1 MARHSNPVP
10 PSATASL
17 SQRPTLSI
25 THSGW
30 HWTASGERGRVLATA
45 LNSGHPRPA
54 PAGCGACPRPEP
66 PTPLRG
72 KDAGQARWMIIYLAG
87 PVRVPSHRAAAVPAS
102 RCRHSVLYGL
112 YGCFA
117 DRAINRLTGLSLSAT
132 RPVVLWPTV
141 VAEVEAH
148 SLRETKTTVTTIY
161 TFLLRLAIRHTGW
174 TFGAAI

>member
-45 LNSGHPRPA
+45 LNSGHPRLRQA
-54 PAGCGACPRPEP
+54 VGRARGQSHLV

-72 KDAGQARWMIIYLAG
+72 KDAGLARWMIIYLAG
-87 PVRVPSHRAAAVPAS
+87 PVRVPSQRA
-102 RCRHSVLYGL
+102 
-112 YGCFA
+112 CFA
-117 DRAINRLTGLSLSAT
+117 DRAINRLTGL
-132 RPVVLWPTV
+132 PVVLRGP

-148 SLRETKTTVTTIY
+148 SLRETKTTVRTIY

>member
-30 HWTASGERGRVLATA
+30 HWTASGERGKGAGYSTQQRAPA
-45 LNSGHPRPA
+45 A
-54 PAGCGACPRPEP
+54 PAGCGACPRPGP

-87 PVRVPSHRAAAVPAS
+87 PVRVPSQRAVPAS

-132 RPVVLWPTV
+132 RPVVLRP
-141 VAEVEAH
+141 
-148 SLRETKTTVTTIY
+148 SR
-161 TFLLRLAIRHTGW
+161 
-174 TFGAAI
+174 